1 MGSSAR
7 IGKDIAL
14 IKDEGFTELCRLA
27 PETFI
32 RRRKMP
38 HDLLLESV
46 VARKGRTL
54 KIELRGFA
62 RECSMN
68 EAISAPGYLK
78 QREKLNPEALLYLVK
93 HHAHNIY
100 AEGDSTTHKDM
111 LLIAIDGST
120 ADLPTTP
127 ETIERYGNVSGHGK
141 PQAMMGISAAFDVLN
156 RQIVDMTINRGGFD
170 ERAQVEGHIGAIR
183 EVTDGAPFML
193 IMDRWYPSFALM
205 AQLEDAGIP
214 YVMRAQSN
222 FMNAEFRRSSEAGGD
237 SLELA
242 EFTYTRLASIR
253 SLNEKS
259 YESLKDHA
267 SLPVRCVLVDVAG
280 SMEKIVT
287 NIGSDVLSAADL
299 KDIYHLRWGI
309 ETCFQMLKDRLQM
322 ENFTGS
328 KPILIEQD
336 VYASAYLLNVA
347 FDMANEAD
355 TQTCVDSAGKPYKHE
370 MTVNRSLA
378 IGILKDEF
386 IRLVLSGESERS
398 SIMDDIAEELRRNL
412 APARKNRSYSRK
424 DLNANRANRYS
435 NTHKRVF

>member
-14 IKDEGFTELCRLA
+14 IKDERFTELCRLA

-68 EAISAPGYLK
+68 EAISVPGYLK

-93 HHAHNIY
+93 YHAHNIY
-100 AEGDSTTHKDM
+100 AEGDSTTYKDM

-120 ADLPTTP
+120 ADLPTTS

-170 ERAQVEGHIGAIR
+170 ERAQVEGHIEAIR

-193 IMDRWYPSFALM
+193 IMDRGYPSFALM
-205 AQLEDAGIP
+205 AQLEDAGVP

-242 EFTYTRLASIR
+242 ELTYARLASIR
-253 SLNEKS
+253 SLNERS
-259 YESLKDHA
+259 YESLEGRA
-267 SLPVRCVLVDVAG
+267 PLPVRCVLVDVAG
-280 SMEKIVT
+280 STEKIVT
-287 NIGSDVLSAADL
+287 NIGPDVLSAADL
-299 KDIYHLRWGI
+299 KNIYHLRWGV

-328 KPILIEQD
+328 KPMLIEQD

-355 TQTCVDSAGKPYKHE
+355 ARICVGSAGKPYKHE

-386 IRLVLSGESERS
+386 MRLVLSGEGERS
-398 SIMDDIAEELRRNL
+398 SIMDGIAEELRRNL
-412 APARKNRSYSRK
+412 VPVRKNRSYPRK
-424 DLNANRANRYS
+424 DPKANRANRYS